1 MIRLRQQVPLSK
13 SFQRILQTPICLCC
27 LSISNYSV
35 YSLFSLIYA
44 PFYFLTPC
52 PIITLWSLY
61 YIFVL
66 LYSTLFFIFILC
78 FPLYPISFY
87 SFLVVIFSL
96 FLTFDNLVMYIG
108 VSVFECSLSGVLWVL
123 FVWISVS
130 VPKVR
135 KFHILLL

>member
-87 SFLVVIFSL
+87 SFLVVIFSVHTLL
-96 FLTFDNLVMYIG
+96 FSSRMFLFFFLSANSLHTNLTLKNRVY
-108 VSVFECSLSGVLWVL
+108 
-123 FVWISVS
+123 
-130 VPKVR
+130 
-135 KFHILLL
+135 KF